1 MTQETV
7 VLDLWVKKAG
17 FPCLGFSPTGS
28 PVSDREPEMV
38 VVEMSHSALA
48 LCNRPGYLPRSIFQ
62 CYWVLKNK
70 TTETSIKVP

>member
-1 MTQETV
+1 MMSST
-7 VLDLWVKKAG
+7 KSYS
-17 FPCLGFSPTGS
+17 FSYPPRKS
-28 PVSDREPEMV
+28 LILKNWILSEMV

-70 TTETSIKVP
+70 TTEASIKVP